1 MAAPAAHHDRLHLV
15 KNECSDLHE
24 AIFRVALTVL
34 TITSIIETI
43 FNLALSSSPM
53 DSIDVLKIKIL
64 NLVSWYS
71 FQLENSEGLKK
82 HIENEKISSS

>member
-1 MAAPAAHHDRLHLV
+1 
-15 KNECSDLHE
+15 
-24 AIFRVALTVL
+24 
-34 TITSIIETI
+34 
-43 FNLALSSSPM
+43 M